1 MDIKTYGVYGLAEWH
16 GKIKA
21 GSLELNVSFTGGT
34 SSPGGTKPAYLMTKD
49 PITQFIIENS
59 KEYKTGFFQLV
70 MSQTIKG
77 EHPRMAV
84 PLPKVE
90 VPKKEEPKE
99 KVNEFKE
106 EQSVKKVEVVDKSDA
121 VEYLK
126 EHFASK
132 NYSAT
137 SLRTKGAFDA
147 ACQECGIEF
156 IFKS

>member
-1 MDIKTYGVYGLAEWH
+1 MRIKTYGINGLLEWH
-16 GKIKA
+16 GILSAGGIKIK
-21 GSLELNVSFTGGT
+21 VSFTGGT
-34 SSPGGTKPAYLMTKD
+34 TTGFGVAPATFTTKD
-49 PITQFIIENS
+49 DLSQYVIEHSEKFKKGQIFIVRNVEVKS
-59 KEYKTGFFQLV
+59 TAK
-70 MSQTIKG
+70 
-77 EHPRMAV
+77 AV
-84 PLPKVE
+84 APPKKQAPLPKVE
-90 VPKKEEPKE
+90 EPKE
-99 KVNEFKE
+99 EVNEFKE

>member
-1 MDIKTYGVYGLAEWH
+1 MNIKTYGVYGLAEWH

-90 VPKKEEPKE
+90 TPKVEVPKEE
-99 KVNEFKE
+99 VNEFKE

-121 VEYLK
+121 IEYLK
-126 EHFASK
+126 ERFPDK
-132 NYSAT
+132 GFSAT
-137 SLRTKGAFDA
+137 SLRTKAAFDA
-147 ACQECGIEF
+147 ACLDCGVEF
-156 IFKS
+156 VFRA